1 VKEERRTK
9 RELIEGLGELP
20 YRLTTLEKLKQMGD
34 YKKDFFQLAQ
44 LALNN
49 STDAM
54 AWISKDARILYVNN
68 KACKLLGYSRA
79 ELLKKTVHDIDPA
92 YTPEVWRNYWKEL
105 RLNGSLSFETVAQKK
120 DGSIIPMEITAN
132 YFKHRNEEY
141 HFMFSK
147 DISKR
152 KEVER
157 ELKEYRDH
165 LEELVN
171 KRTVELSKANQKLKE
186 EINERTHTEKEL
198 RESEERYQKL
208 LETANDAIFIADAET
223 GIILNANKKAGELLG
238 IPPEKIIGMH
248 QKHMHAKEDEAY
260 YRKLFLDNA
269 QKEGGIILDD
279 ICIWHKN
286 GYRVPVEISS
296 SAVRVGGKFVM
307 QGIFRDITE
316 RKKAEESLKKSEE
329 KYYNLIEHA
338 NDAILSINREGTI
351 IGFNLRAEKMFG
363 YAREEILGK
372 PSYLLV
378 VQQHREN
385 QKRKLKAF
393 AKAGT
398 SLSTENKIN
407 EGKGLRKDG
416 REFDVEFSYYI
427 LDIHGERIATAMIRD
442 ISERKEADKKLT
454 NYQKQLRSLTSQ
466 ITLTEEKERRR
477 FAEFLHD
484 EIGQHLFAT
493 QLQLQLLKG
502 SLSSAKNTKILDN
515 AINYIKKV
523 IDQSR
528 SLTFELSS
536 PILYELGFEKAL
548 EWLVEQAREKYDI
561 IVTLK
566 DDKQEKPLD
575 DDVKILLYQAVRELL
590 INVAKHAKTKNASV
604 SVNKENS
611 NIRICVKDNGVGFVP
626 PNKHSSDTKIEGF
639 GLFRISERLDQL
651 GGQIEIE
658 SQPNSG
664 TQVTLVAPLG
674 SSVEE

>member
-1 VKEERRTK
+1 
-9 RELIEGLGELP
+9 
-20 YRLTTLEKLKQMGD
+20 MGN

-248 QKHMHAKEDEAY
+248 QKEMHAKEDKTY

-269 QKEGGIILDD
+269 QKEGGIILDN
-279 ICIWHKN
+279 IFVWHKN
-286 GYRVPVEISS
+286 GFRVPVEISS
-296 SAVRVGGKFVM
+296 SAIKVGGKFVM
-307 QGIFRDITE
+307 QGIFRDMTE
-316 RKKAEESLKKSEE
+316 HKKAEEK
-329 KYYNLIEHA
+329 
-338 NDAILSINREGTI
+338 
-351 IGFNLRAEKMFG
+351 
-363 YAREEILGK
+363 
-372 PSYLLV
+372 LL
-378 VQQHREN
+378 HN
-385 QKRKLKAF
+385 Q
-393 AKAGT
+393 
-398 SLSTENKIN
+398 E
-407 EGKGLRKDG
+407 
-416 REFDVEFSYYI
+416 
-427 LDIHGERIATAMIRD
+427 
-442 ISERKEADKKLT
+442 
-454 NYQKQLRSLTSQ
+454 QLRSLASQ
-466 ITLTEEKERRR
+466 LTKAEEQERRNI
-477 FAEFLHD
+477 ASYLHD
-484 EIGQHLFAT
+484 HLGQELFAMK
-493 QLQLQLLKG
+493 LQLEQMKK
-502 SLSSAKNTKILDN
+502 SLSSHHTITTLES
-515 AINYIKKV
+515 V
-523 IDQSR
+523 IERTNQMMRDMR
-528 SLTFELSS
+528 SMSYELSP
-536 PILYELGFEKAL
+536 PILYELGLKAAL
-548 EWLVEQAREKYDI
+548 EWIVEEMR
-561 IVTLK
+561 TLRPLTITLT
-566 DDKQEKPLD
+566 DDGQVRSLD
-575 DDVKILLYQAVRELL
+575 ETTNVLLFRAVRELL
-590 INVAKHAKTKNASV
+590 NNVTRHAQAH
-604 SVNKENS
+604 
-611 NIRICVKDNGVGFVP
+611 NIEVFLARDNGMVVIQVNDDGIGFEGSAADASKEK
-626 PNKHSSDTKIEGF
+626 NQGF
-639 GLFRISERLDQL
+639 GLYSIKERLRYI
-651 GGQIEIE
+651 GGDLAVE
-658 SQPNSG
+658 SARNRGSRI
-664 TQVTLVAPLG
+664 TLKAPFK
-674 SSVEE
+674 S